1 MGSATRGVDDE
12 PVREGSLPVTGP
24 TQEPARGAHSGA
36 AGEQVPGATKT
47 RMGQPPETT
56 TGQQQAFDVDAWA
69 RDRARAKLGRV
80 LLRQSQRK
88 ANARPPAATPP
99 PLPLTA
105 TIPPPEAA
113 AALDPV
119 QAARRLQ
126 RVARRRIATRRSIE
140 EAMRAFARDYETRPP
155 LQWEKPR
162 PDDNSLAE
170 VKRRLSLGDDES
182 TVLSRLSL
190 DSLPSS
196 QGEPSHATTQSR
208 ASLTQRPACSPI
220 PERRRRRKPQQK
232 LPPVVNWGCPVD
244 TSSSAL
250 LSRPLRRKNARLTL
264 PRPPLKKTTAQS
276 AGPAKDAADAME
288 RLALDTNALLT
299 ASLTEKLEDEH
310 YRTTVAYALEK
321 TAAGRRYHA
330 LERHRARVAF
340 QRVKFDCQVAM
351 VMQLRDNGFL
361 R

>member
-1 MGSATRGVDDE
+1 MEQAE
-12 PVREGSLPVTGP
+12 
-24 TQEPARGAHSGA
+24 A
-36 AGEQVPGATKT
+36 AG
-47 RMGQPPETT
+47 QPAE
-56 TGQQQAFDVDAWA
+56 AFDVDAWA

-88 ANARPPAATPP
+88 ANATPPAATPP

-105 TIPPPEAA
+105 DTPPPEAET
-113 AALDPV
+113 LDPV
-119 QAARRLQ
+119 QAAMRLQ
-126 RVARRRIATRRSIE
+126 RVTRRRIATRHQIE

-155 LQWEKPR
+155 LRWEKPR
-162 PDDNSLAE
+162 PDDDSLAE
-170 VKRRLSLGDDES
+170 VKRRLSMDDES

-220 PERRRRRKPQQK
+220 PEKRRRRKPTQK

>member
-1 MGSATRGVDDE
+1 
-12 PVREGSLPVTGP
+12 
-24 TQEPARGAHSGA
+24 
-36 AGEQVPGATKT
+36 
-47 RMGQPPETT
+47 
-56 TGQQQAFDVDAWA
+56 
-69 RDRARAKLGRV
+69 
-80 LLRQSQRK
+80 
-88 ANARPPAATPP
+88 
-99 PLPLTA
+99 
-105 TIPPPEAA
+105 
-113 AALDPV
+113 
-119 QAARRLQ
+119 
-126 RVARRRIATRRSIE
+126 
-140 EAMRAFARDYETRPP
+140 MRAFARDYEARPP

-162 PDDNSLAE
+162 PDDDSLAE
-170 VKRRLSLGDDES
+170 VKRRLSMDDES

-220 PERRRRRKPQQK
+220 PERRRPKQRRQK

>member
-1 MGSATRGVDDE
+1 
-12 PVREGSLPVTGP
+12 
-24 TQEPARGAHSGA
+24 
-36 AGEQVPGATKT
+36 
-47 RMGQPPETT
+47 MGQPN
-56 TGQQQAFDVDAWA
+56 TGQPAEAFDVDAWA
-69 RDRARAKLGRV
+69 RDRARANLGKV

-88 ANARPPAATPP
+88 ADARPPAATPP

-105 TIPPPEAA
+105 TIPPPEAET
-113 AALDPV
+113 LDPT

-126 RVARRRIATRRSIE
+126 HVARRRLATRRSIE
-140 EAMRAFARDYETRPP
+140 QAMRAFARDYEARPP

-162 PDDNSLAE
+162 PDDAAD
-170 VKRRLSLGDDES
+170 VQRRLSVGDDES

-196 QGEPSHATTQSR
+196 QGESHASMPSR
-208 ASLTQRPACSPI
+208 ASVTQRPACSPI
-220 PERRRRRKPQQK
+220 PERRRRKPRRQK

-264 PRPPLKKTTAQS
+264 PRPPLNKTTAQS
-276 AGPAKDAADAME
+276 AGPARDAADAME

>member
-1 MGSATRGVDDE
+1 
-12 PVREGSLPVTGP
+12 
-24 TQEPARGAHSGA
+24 
-36 AGEQVPGATKT
+36 
-47 RMGQPPETT
+47 
-56 TGQQQAFDVDAWA
+56 
-69 RDRARAKLGRV
+69 
-80 LLRQSQRK
+80 
-88 ANARPPAATPP
+88 
-99 PLPLTA
+99 
-105 TIPPPEAA
+105 
-113 AALDPV
+113 
-119 QAARRLQ
+119 
-126 RVARRRIATRRSIE
+126 
-140 EAMRAFARDYETRPP
+140 MRAFARDYEARPP

-162 PDDNSLAE
+162 PDDGSE
-170 VKRRLSLGDDES
+170 VQRRLSVGDDDS

-196 QGEPSHATTQSR
+196 QGEATTQSR
-208 ASLTQRPACSPI
+208 ASVTQRPACSPI
-220 PERRRRRKPQQK
+220 PERRRKQRRQK

-264 PRPPLKKTTAQS
+264 PRPPLNKTTAQS

>member
-1 MGSATRGVDDE
+1 
-12 PVREGSLPVTGP
+12 
-24 TQEPARGAHSGA
+24 
-36 AGEQVPGATKT
+36 
-47 RMGQPPETT
+47 MGQPN
-56 TGQQQAFDVDAWA
+56 TGQPAGAFDVDAWA

-88 ANARPPAATPP
+88 ADATPPAATPP

-126 RVARRRIATRRSIE
+126 HVARRRLAARHQIE
-140 EAMRAFARDYETRPP
+140 EAMRAFARDFEMRPP

-162 PDDNSLAE
+162 PDDDSE
-170 VKRRLSLGDDES
+170 VQRRMSRGDDDS

-220 PERRRRRKPQQK
+220 PEKRRPRRRQK

-264 PRPPLKKTTAQS
+264 PRPPLNKTTAQS
-276 AGPAKDAADAME
+276 AGPARDAADAME

>member
-1 MGSATRGVDDE
+1 
-12 PVREGSLPVTGP
+12 
-24 TQEPARGAHSGA
+24 
-36 AGEQVPGATKT
+36 
-47 RMGQPPETT
+47 
-56 TGQQQAFDVDAWA
+56 
-69 RDRARAKLGRV
+69 
-80 LLRQSQRK
+80 
-88 ANARPPAATPP
+88 
-99 PLPLTA
+99 
-105 TIPPPEAA
+105 
-113 AALDPV
+113 
-119 QAARRLQ
+119 
-126 RVARRRIATRRSIE
+126 
-140 EAMRAFARDYETRPP
+140 MRAFARDYETRPP

-162 PDDNSLAE
+162 PDDASE
-170 VKRRLSLGDDES
+170 VQRRLSTGDDDS

-208 ASLTQRPACSPI
+208 ASSTRRPACSPI
-220 PERRRRRKPQQK
+220 PEKRKQKRQPK

-264 PRPPLKKTTAQS
+264 PRPPLNKTTAQS

>member
-1 MGSATRGVDDE
+1 MERAD
-12 PVREGSLPVTGP
+12 
-24 TQEPARGAHSGA
+24 A
-36 AGEQVPGATKT
+36 AG
-47 RMGQPPETT
+47 QPAE
-56 TGQQQAFDVDAWA
+56 AFDVDQWA

-88 ANARPPAATPP
+88 ADATPPAATPP
-99 PLPLTA
+99 PLPMADTA
-105 TIPPPEAA
+105 PPEAET
-113 AALDPV
+113 LDPV

-126 RVARRRIATRRSIE
+126 QVARRRIATRRSIE
-140 EAMRAFARDYETRPP
+140 QAMRAFARDFEMRPP

-162 PDDNSLAE
+162 PDDEAD
-170 VKRRLSLGDDES
+170 VQRRLSVGDDES

-220 PERRRRRKPQQK
+220 PEKRKPRRQR

-264 PRPPLKKTTAQS
+264 PRPPLNKTTAQS

>member
-1 MGSATRGVDDE
+1 MERAD
-12 PVREGSLPVTGP
+12 
-24 TQEPARGAHSGA
+24 A
-36 AGEQVPGATKT
+36 AG
-47 RMGQPPETT
+47 QPAA
-56 TGQQQAFDVDAWA
+56 AFDVDAWA

-88 ANARPPAATPP
+88 AQQPPAATPP

-105 TIPPPEAA
+105 TIPPPEAET
-113 AALDPV
+113 LDPV

-126 RVARRRIATRRSIE
+126 RVARRRLATRRQIE
-140 EAMRAFARDYETRPP
+140 EALRAFARDYETRPP
-155 LQWEKPR
+155 LRWEKPR
-162 PDDNSLAE
+162 PDDDSE
-170 VKRRLSLGDDES
+170 VQRRLSVGDDES

-196 QGEPSHATTQSR
+196 QGEATTQSR

-220 PERRRRRKPQQK
+220 PEKRKQRRQR

-264 PRPPLKKTTAQS
+264 PRPPLNKTTAQS

>member
-1 MGSATRGVDDE
+1 
-12 PVREGSLPVTGP
+12 
-24 TQEPARGAHSGA
+24 
-36 AGEQVPGATKT
+36 
-47 RMGQPPETT
+47 MGQPN
-56 TGQQQAFDVDAWA
+56 TGQPAGAFDVDAWA

-88 ANARPPAATPP
+88 ADARPPAATPP

-105 TIPPPEAA
+105 TILPPEAET
-113 AALDPV
+113 LDPV

-126 RVARRRIATRRSIE
+126 HVARRRLATRRQIE
-140 EAMRAFARDYETRPP
+140 EAMRAFARDYEARPP

-162 PDDNSLAE
+162 PADESE
-170 VKRRLSLGDDES
+170 VQRRLSRGDDDS

-208 ASLTQRPACSPI
+208 ASSTRRPACSPI
-220 PERRRRRKPQQK
+220 PEKRKQKRQPK

-264 PRPPLKKTTAQS
+264 PRPPLNKTTAQS

-351 VMQLRDNGFL
+351 VMQLRDHGFL

>member
-1 MGSATRGVDDE
+1 MERAD
-12 PVREGSLPVTGP
+12 
-24 TQEPARGAHSGA
+24 A
-36 AGEQVPGATKT
+36 AG
-47 RMGQPPETT
+47 QPTE
-56 TGQQQAFDVDAWA
+56 AFDVDQWA

-88 ANARPPAATPP
+88 ADATPPAATPP

-105 TIPPPEAA
+105 TIPPPEAET
-113 AALDPV
+113 LDPV

-126 RVARRRIATRRSIE
+126 HVARRRIATRRQIE
-140 EAMRAFARDYETRPP
+140 EAMRAFARDYEARRP
-155 LQWEKPR
+155 LRWEKPR
-162 PDDNSLAE
+162 PDDDSD
-170 VKRRLSLGDDES
+170 VQRRMSTGDDES

-196 QGEPSHATTQSR
+196 QGEPSLTQSR

-220 PERRRRRKPQQK
+220 PEKRKQRRQR

-264 PRPPLKKTTAQS
+264 PRPPLNKTTAQS
-276 AGPAKDAADAME
+276 SGPARDAADAME

>member
-1 MGSATRGVDDE
+1 
-12 PVREGSLPVTGP
+12 
-24 TQEPARGAHSGA
+24 
-36 AGEQVPGATKT
+36 
-47 RMGQPPETT
+47 MGQPPEAT
-56 TGQQQAFDVDAWA
+56 TGQQQAFDVEAWA

-88 ANARPPAATPP
+88 ASARPPAATPP

-126 RVARRRIATRRSIE
+126 RVARRRIATRHQIE

-155 LQWEKPR
+155 LRWEKPR
-162 PDDNSLAE
+162 PDDDSLAE
-170 VKRRLSLGDDES
+170 VKRRLSMDDES

-220 PERRRRRKPQQK
+220 PEQRRRRKPQQK

>member
-1 MGSATRGVDDE
+1 
-12 PVREGSLPVTGP
+12 
-24 TQEPARGAHSGA
+24 
-36 AGEQVPGATKT
+36 
-47 RMGQPPETT
+47 MGQPPEAT

-88 ANARPPAATPP
+88 AAPPPPTTPPP
-99 PLPLTA
+99 PLPTA
-105 TIPPPEAA
+105 DTQPPEAA
-113 AALDPV
+113 AALDPE

-126 RVARRRIATRRSIE
+126 HVTRRRIATRRSIE
-140 EAMRAFARDYETRPP
+140 EAMRAFARAYETRPP

-162 PDDNSLAE
+162 PDDDSLAE
-170 VKRRLSLGDDES
+170 VKRRLSMDDES

-220 PERRRRRKPQQK
+220 PEKRRRRKPNQK

>member
-1 MGSATRGVDDE
+1 
-12 PVREGSLPVTGP
+12 
-24 TQEPARGAHSGA
+24 
-36 AGEQVPGATKT
+36 
-47 RMGQPPETT
+47 
-56 TGQQQAFDVDAWA
+56 
-69 RDRARAKLGRV
+69 
-80 LLRQSQRK
+80 
-88 ANARPPAATPP
+88 
-99 PLPLTA
+99 
-105 TIPPPEAA
+105 
-113 AALDPV
+113 
-119 QAARRLQ
+119 
-126 RVARRRIATRRSIE
+126 
-140 EAMRAFARDYETRPP
+140 MRAFARDYETRPP

-162 PDDNSLAE
+162 PDDAAD
-170 VKRRLSLGDDES
+170 VQRRLSVGDDES

-220 PERRRRRKPQQK
+220 PEKRRRKKHVQK

>member
-1 MGSATRGVDDE
+1 M
-12 PVREGSLPVTGP
+12 
-24 TQEPARGAHSGA
+24 
-36 AGEQVPGATKT
+36 
-47 RMGQPPETT
+47 
-56 TGQQQAFDVDAWA
+56 
-69 RDRARAKLGRV
+69 
-80 LLRQSQRK
+80 
-88 ANARPPAATPP
+88 
-99 PLPLTA
+99 
-105 TIPPPEAA
+105 
-113 AALDPV
+113 
-119 QAARRLQ
+119 
-126 RVARRRIATRRSIE
+126 
-140 EAMRAFARDYETRPP
+140 
-155 LQWEKPR
+155 
-162 PDDNSLAE
+162 
-170 VKRRLSLGDDES
+170 
-182 TVLSRLSL
+182 
-190 DSLPSS
+190 
-196 QGEPSHATTQSR
+196 
-208 ASLTQRPACSPI
+208 TQRPACSPI
-220 PERRRRRKPQQK
+220 PEKRRRKPTQK

>member
-1 MGSATRGVDDE
+1 
-12 PVREGSLPVTGP
+12 
-24 TQEPARGAHSGA
+24 
-36 AGEQVPGATKT
+36 
-47 RMGQPPETT
+47 
-56 TGQQQAFDVDAWA
+56 
-69 RDRARAKLGRV
+69 
-80 LLRQSQRK
+80 
-88 ANARPPAATPP
+88 
-99 PLPLTA
+99 
-105 TIPPPEAA
+105 
-113 AALDPV
+113 
-119 QAARRLQ
+119 
-126 RVARRRIATRRSIE
+126 
-140 EAMRAFARDYETRPP
+140 MRAFARDYEARPP
-155 LQWEKPR
+155 LRWEKPR
-162 PDDNSLAE
+162 PDDDSE
-170 VKRRLSLGDDES
+170 VQRRLSVGDDES

-196 QGEPSHATTQSR
+196 QGEATTQSR

-220 PERRRRRKPQQK
+220 PEKRKQRRQR

-264 PRPPLKKTTAQS
+264 PRPPLNKTTAQS

>member
-1 MGSATRGVDDE
+1 
-12 PVREGSLPVTGP
+12 
-24 TQEPARGAHSGA
+24 
-36 AGEQVPGATKT
+36 
-47 RMGQPPETT
+47 
-56 TGQQQAFDVDAWA
+56 
-69 RDRARAKLGRV
+69 
-80 LLRQSQRK
+80 
-88 ANARPPAATPP
+88 
-99 PLPLTA
+99 
-105 TIPPPEAA
+105 
-113 AALDPV
+113 
-119 QAARRLQ
+119 
-126 RVARRRIATRRSIE
+126 
-140 EAMRAFARDYETRPP
+140 MRAFARDYEARPP

-162 PDDNSLAE
+162 PDDDSE
-170 VKRRLSLGDDES
+170 VQRRISVGDDDS

-208 ASLTQRPACSPI
+208 ASVTQRPACSPI
-220 PERRRRRKPQQK
+220 PERRRKQRRPK

-264 PRPPLKKTTAQS
+264 PRPPLNKTTAQS